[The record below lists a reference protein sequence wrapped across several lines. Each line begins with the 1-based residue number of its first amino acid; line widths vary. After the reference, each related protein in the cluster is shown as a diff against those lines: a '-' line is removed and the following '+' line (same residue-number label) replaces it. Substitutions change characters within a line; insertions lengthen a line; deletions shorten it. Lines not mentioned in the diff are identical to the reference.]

1 MRNGTRLILGVMLA
15 LGVAGCTN
23 VKQVPDTGAARTAID
38 AMNEELVGCWADGQY
53 ECVAAAFAED
63 GWQLMPNAQAQA
75 GTDAI
80 QRFWQ
85 QAFGWGKWE
94 VTLETSVLEQS
105 GPLAIERGKYTIRFT
120 ADAAAPPSRPSSQD
134 RGNYVVHWRLDSNG
148 RWRIAV
154 QALVSEVPARVVAV
168 PPAQPPAVPQGIR

>member
-1 MRNGTRLILGVMLA
+1 MRFRLVLLLGLA
-15 LGVAGCTN
+15 VAGAGCTN
-23 VKQVPDTGAARTAID
+23 VKQVPDTAAVRTAID
-38 AMNEELVGCWADGQY
+38 TLNEELVGCWADGEY

-94 VTLETSVLEQS
+94 VSLETSVLEQS
-105 GPLAIERGKYTIRFT
+105 GPLAVERGKYTIRFT

-134 RGNYVVHWRLDSNG
+134 RGNYVVHWRLDSDG
-148 RWRIAV
+148 RWRMAA

-168 PPAQPPAVPQGIR
+168 PQGAPPPSAQEIR